1 MRRLMSLRFLPPQ
14 LVEDILNGKQDPLL
28 TIEKLVDM
36 AKIENIGRGVNR
48 GANTRGVKGR
58 GRW

>member
-1 MRRLMSLRFLPPQ
+1 MSLRFLPPQ